1 MPIASAG
8 CGMAW
13 QWIHRILC
21 PMLYTIQ
28 YRDKYLHQRQQRK
41 LKGGRALPT
50 IVLSA
55 QVPTNLSVSHLNTN
69 LL

>member
-41 LKGGRALPT
+41 LKGGLFQLSCCQRRYPQTL
-50 IVLSA
+50 VL
-55 QVPTNLSVSHLNTN
+55 VT
-69 LL
+69 